1 MIEQQR
7 KEQIEREAAK
17 LEMEESAL
25 EKQHI
30 SSGLSAMLNL
40 NNNKSN
46 APAMSKALLP
56 PIPNAKV
63 ETVSENLKAHSLS
76 PLEFT
81 EYCKKKF
88 HFKTIRVMR
97 FKS

>member
-25 EKQHI
+25 ENQHM

-40 NNNKSN
+40 NNKSN